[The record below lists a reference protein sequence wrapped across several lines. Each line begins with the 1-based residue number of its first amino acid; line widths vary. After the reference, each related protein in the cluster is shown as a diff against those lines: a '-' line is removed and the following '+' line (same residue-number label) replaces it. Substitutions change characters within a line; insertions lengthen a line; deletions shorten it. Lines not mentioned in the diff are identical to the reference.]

1 MEKLELGESK
11 LFQGKTHDE
20 LLEEM
25 CKLMFTDEY
34 LNCYVTSDG
43 NVRFSG
49 TIGILEIPWL
59 EVCMIHL
66 PKVMENPNN
75 RAKDIAIRQTC
86 HLHKFFHRSK
96 HPVDYLYGEYNDNKT
111 WGKY

>member
-11 LFQGKTHDE
+11 LFPKKTHDE

-59 EVCMIHL
+59 EVCMVHL
-66 PKVMENPNN
+66 PKALATPNN
-75 RAKDIAIRQTC
+75 RAHDISVRLSY
-86 HLHKFFHRSK
+86 HLHNFFHHPK
-96 HPVDYLYGEYNDNKT
+96 HPVDYLYSEFNDIRIWK
-111 WGKY
+111 K